1 MSIQIVVPIYNAY
14 HVVEQCLDALIRHN
28 SEDDVLLIDDASTDR
43 RLEALYE
50 TVPSHWQLIRN
61 EQNLGFVQTANI
73 GLANSESHSILL
85 NSDTIVSS
93 HWLAGFK
100 QAIAAIADLGT
111 ATPWSNNA
119 EICSLPKNLYNN
131 PVPAQVDLV
140 GQALKDHHQPQW
152 PELPTAVG
160 FCMLITAQAK
170 QIVGYFDEQTFGVG
184 YGEENDYSLRVAA
197 HGLRNIL
204 VDNSYVA
211 HIGNQS
217 FKELQLKPNA
227 DTMARL
233 LAKHPSYM
241 QIIENFIENNPLA
254 ALRQAI
260 IAKIDAF

>member
-1 MSIQIVVPIYNAY
+1 MAIQIVVPIYNAY
-14 HVVEQCLDALIRHN
+14 PVVKQCLEALIRHN
-28 SEDDVLLIDDASTDR
+28 SQEAVLLIDDASTDP
-43 RLEALYE
+43 RLEALYT
-50 TVPSHWQLIRN
+50 TVPNHWQLIQNKR
-61 EQNLGFVQTANI
+61 NLGFVKTANI
-73 GLANSESHSILL
+73 GLASSTSHTILL
-85 NSDTIVSS
+85 NSDTIVAS

-100 QAIAAIADLGT
+100 QALENVVDLGT

-131 PVPAQVDLV
+131 PVPTQVDLV

-152 PELPTAVG
+152 PDLPTAVG

-170 QIVGYFDEQTFGVG
+170 QVVGYFDEQTFGVG

-211 HIGNQS
+211 HVGNQS

-233 LAKHPSYM
+233 LAKHPDYM
-241 QIIENFIENNPLA
+241 QLIENFIEKNPLA
-254 ALRQAI
+254 ALRQSI